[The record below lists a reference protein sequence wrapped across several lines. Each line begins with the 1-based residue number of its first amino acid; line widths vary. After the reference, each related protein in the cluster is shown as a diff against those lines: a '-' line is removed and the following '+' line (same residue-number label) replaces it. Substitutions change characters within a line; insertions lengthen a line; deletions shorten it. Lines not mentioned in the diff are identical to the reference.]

1 MNADEN
7 QDEASNKCALT
18 KRPRSEEF
26 ENAVKRFLAGDES
39 DKNLNAV
46 ITSGLPFVSPNPSA
60 KTHGENKDQDNTR
73 CARPQE
79 FGTAIKRL
87 LAGDESDNN
96 IDAVLTEW
104 GLADSSLT
112 FEFFWD
118 NQTHPRLLTASSDKY
133 LPPFVIRATSLSD
146 VNTRH
151 SFCVLAN
158 AVKRRTYALL
168 EITRVQTV
176 NLEDVVVEE
185 RKWTSEQ
192 RELRLFLDALMINVT
207 LYSKVEHP
215 CVCDALLALWKQRV
229 QNAEPCHGIRTVVII
244 GGRHHAK

>member
-1 MNADEN
+1 
-7 QDEASNKCALT
+7 
-18 KRPRSEEF
+18 
-26 ENAVKRFLAGDES
+26 
-39 DKNLNAV
+39 V
-46 ITSGLPFVSPNPSA
+46 ITSGLPFVSPNSSA
-60 KTHGENKDQDNTR
+60 RTHGENKDQDNTK
-73 CARPQE
+73 CARPEE

-96 IDAVLTEW
+96 LDAVMTEW
-104 GLADSSLT
+104 GLTNSSLT

-118 NQTHPRLLTASSDKY
+118 SQTHSRLLTGMGDKY
-133 LPPFVIRATSLSD
+133 LPPFVISATSLSD

-158 AVKRRTYALL
+158 AVKKRTYPLL
-168 EITRVQTV
+168 EITRVRTV

-192 RELRLFLDALMINVT
+192 RELRLFLNALMSNVA

-215 CVCDALLALWKQRV
+215 CV
-229 QNAEPCHGIRTVVII
+229 
-244 GGRHHAK
+244 